1 MSDKLFL
8 MVVSAA
14 GWLAVF
20 GFWYGMGILSVPR
33 AIMVATL
40 SLIITLL
47 LYAIVASA
55 KRTPAKGRPS
65 GH

>member
-8 MVVSAA
+8 MAVSAV

-20 GFWYGMGILSVPR
+20 GFWYGTGVLSVAR
-33 AIMVATL
+33 AVMVATL

-47 LYAIVASA
+47 LYAIMASA
-55 KRTPAKGRPS
+55 KRTPVKGRPT